1 MADIIE
7 INEAEILKKE
17 KEHLKNQILKVF
29 PEIENELNL
38 IDGTNDIWSGKT
50 QKTAYDYYVS
60 IQKDFEKS
68 IENVT
73 NIKDFLKK
81 TLDNYMESIKTNKK
95 NVDDNEDSI
104 DIE

>member
-1 MADIIE
+1 MNLKIDAIKLNDIIE
-7 INEAEILKKE
+7 AYE
-17 KEHLKNQILKVF
+17 KEIVNLTNAYK
-29 PEIENELNL
+29 EIENELNL

-81 TLDNYMESIKTNKK
+81 TLDNYMESIKPNKK